1 MSIADDLAKLE
12 DFASRL
18 ETGDYST
25 FDLLS
30 RSDQRELVMIARRLA
45 VSSYAYDASASQA
58 QLAKVSAGK
67 REVVD
72 HAQALQLQCD
82 LLRRAGDLLAES
94 STDDFA
100 LRVWAEALQS
110 L

>member
-1 MSIADDLAKLE
+1 MSVSDDLAKLE
-12 DFASRL
+12 DFSSRL
-18 ETGDYST
+18 EVGNFTT

-30 RSDQRELVMIARRLA
+30 RDDQRELVAIARRFA
-45 VSSYAYDASASQA
+45 VSSYADDAAASQT
-58 QLAKVSAGK
+58 QLAKISAVK

-82 LLRRAGDLLAES
+82 LLRRAGALLAES

-100 LRVWAEALQS
+100 RRVWAEALQS
-110 L
+110 Q